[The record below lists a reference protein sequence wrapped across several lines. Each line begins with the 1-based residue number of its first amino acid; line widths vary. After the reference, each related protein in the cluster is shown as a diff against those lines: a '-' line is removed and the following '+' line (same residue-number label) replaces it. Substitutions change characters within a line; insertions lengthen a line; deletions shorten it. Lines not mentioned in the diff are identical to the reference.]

1 MLPVDLLTRPL
12 FALSAAAAAGAFV
25 AQGLAFVSL
34 PFLFQQAL
42 GRSQFEAGFLMV
54 PWTIAVALVAPLAG
68 RLSDRYPSGLLGG
81 IGLTGLGLG
90 LGLLA
95 ALPSD
100 PGLGD
105 IAWRMAACGAGFGVF
120 QAPNL
125 RALMTSA
132 PPARAAGAS
141 AMAATSRLLGQSTGA
156 ALVAACF
163 DLANGRGPT
172 LALGLGGVVA
182 GAASIV
188 SFARL
193 AVRAERL

>member
-12 FALSAAAAAGAFV
+12 FALSAAAACAFV

-42 GRSQFEAGFLMV
+42 GRSQFEAGFLMT
-54 PWTIAVALVAPLAG
+54 PWTVTVALVAPLAG

-81 IGLTGLGLG
+81 IGLMGLGLG

-100 PGLGD
+100 PSLGD
-105 IAWRMAACGAGFGVF
+105 IAWRMAACGAGFGFF

-132 PPARAAGAS
+132 PPARAGGAS
-141 AMAATSRLLGQSTGA
+141 AMAATARLLGQTTGA

-163 DLANGRGPT
+163 ALANGRGPA
-172 LALGLGGVVA
+172 LALGLGGIVA
-182 GAASIV
+182 GAASLV
-188 SFARL
+188 SVARL
-193 AVRAERL
+193 AIRPDPR